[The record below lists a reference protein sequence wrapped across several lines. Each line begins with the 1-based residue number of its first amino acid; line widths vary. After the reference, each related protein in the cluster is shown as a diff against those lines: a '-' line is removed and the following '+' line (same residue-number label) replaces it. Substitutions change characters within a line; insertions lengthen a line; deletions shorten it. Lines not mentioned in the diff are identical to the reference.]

1 MALSFLQ
8 KSGLLLM
15 SVAWLSGGRLAS
27 ASETVHLDPN
37 AKPTPAPAT
46 ASAVISE
53 ESSDRA
59 CTVRLVPNGVLT
71 MPRPCVLDDRIG
83 RTRLWS
89 RDAGSISLLEDNG
102 LLLFRFEARGP
113 RVYRTRDAK
122 PPQLVLSFLPETSQP
137 MGQ

>member
-27 ASETVHLDPN
+27 ASETIHLDPN
-37 AKPTPAPAT
+37 AKPTPPPAT

-59 CTVRLVPNGVLT
+59 CTVQLVPNGVLT
-71 MPRPCVLDDRIG
+71 MPRPCALDDRIG
-83 RTRLWS
+83 RARLWS

-102 LLLFRFEARGP
+102 LLLFRFEAQGP

-122 PPQLVLSFLPETSQP
+122 PPQLVLSLLPETSQP

>member
-1 MALSFLQ
+1 MALRFLQ

-27 ASETVHLDPN
+27 ASETIHLDPN
-37 AKPTPAPAT
+37 AKPTPPPAT

-59 CTVRLVPNGVLT
+59 CTVQMVPNGVLI
-71 MPRPCVLDDRIG
+71 MPRPCALDDRIG
-83 RTRLWS
+83 RARLWS

-122 PPQLVLSFLPETSQP
+122 PPQLVLSLLPEASQP

>member
-71 MPRPCVLDDRIG
+71 MPRPCALDDRIG
-83 RTRLWS
+83 RARLWS
-89 RDAGSISLLEDNG
+89 RGAGSISLLEDNG